1 MVFSFSHSKSFEIST
16 LKPQLRQL
24 KCFALSSLF
33 SLLLLVAC
41 TGIQDAY
48 AEESFQPN
56 TPSEKNHKP
65 SSLGRWFKGFF
76 SGKPKPDICEI
87 DHNDANLLKET
98 KLEQGLIALDEIG
111 FIDNSQPF
119 FQANGDFIRFHP
131 LGNIALE
138 NPQLISRNQNTHP
151 IWPLLRAQFQL
162 DLDIRN
168 KRFSQQLSWY
178 MKHPGYIDRVIN
190 RSTPYFHY
198 VLGEIKK
205 RNLPGELALLPIV
218 ESAYDPFAYSHGR
231 ASGMWQFIPGT
242 GKAYGLK
249 QNWWYDGRRDVVAST
264 NAALDYLESLH
275 RRFDG
280 DWLHAL
286 AAYNSGGGTVNRA
299 IRKNKK
305 LGRSTDFWSLKLPK
319 ETQAYVPKLLALSQM
334 FAAPRKYS
342 ITLTHIPDTAQFSIV
357 KLDGQIDLAQAA
369 FLADMSLAEI
379 YRFNPGFNRWATD
392 PEGPHHLLIPIEKS
406 ATFQEKLKNL
416 PPEQRLTWK
425 RYKIKSGDSLGL
437 IAQRNHTTVNFLKQI
452 NQLRSSRVI
461 IGKTLLIPAPTQS
474 LNAYKLSATQRQL
487 ALQRRQPTNTR
498 KQVHRVRSG
507 ESFWTIAR
515 KYKVGTRQL
524 AKWNGM
530 APKDTLKIGQKL
542 TIWSKHRST
551 ASAKTGPQV
560 VRKINY
566 HVRKGD
572 SLARIAGKFNVSV
585 AQLTQWNK
593 LDKRRYLQPGQPLR
607 LWVDVTKVSI

>member
-1 MVFSFSHSKSFEIST
+1 MF
-16 LKPQLRQL
+16 
-24 KCFALSSLF
+24 
-33 SLLLLVAC
+33 VAC
-41 TGIQDAY
+41 TSIQGAH
-48 AEESFQPN
+48 AEEAYKQNIS
-56 TPSEKNHKP
+56 SEKSHKS
-65 SSLGRWFKGFF
+65 SSLGRLFKRFF
-76 SGKPKPDICEI
+76 SGKPKMDVCEI
-87 DHNDANLLKET
+87 DHNDANLLKDT
-98 KLEQGLIALDEIG
+98 KLDQGLIALDEIG

-119 FQANGDFIRFHP
+119 YQASGEFVRFHP

-138 NPQLISRNQNTHP
+138 SPQPISKNQNTHP
-151 IWPLLRAQFQL
+151 IWPLLRSQFQL

-168 KRFSQQLSWY
+168 KRFSQQLNWY
-178 MKHPGYIDRVIN
+178 KKHPAYIDRVLK
-190 RSTPYFHY
+190 RGTPYFHF

-264 NAALDYLESLH
+264 NGALDYLESLH

-280 DWLHAL
+280 NWLHAL

-299 IRKNKK
+299 IRQNKK
-305 LGRSTDFWSLKLPK
+305 LGRPTDFWSLKLPK

-334 FAAPRKYS
+334 FATPRKYG

-369 FLADMSLAEI
+369 SLADISLAEI

-406 ATFQEKLKNL
+406 VTFQDKLKTL

-425 RYKIKSGDSLGL
+425 RYKIKNGDSLGL

-474 LNAYKLSATQRQL
+474 LNAYKLSASQRQL
-487 ALQRRQPTNTR
+487 ALQRRQPANTR

-542 TIWSKHRST
+542 TIWSKHRLT

-566 HVRKGD
+566 RVRKGD
-572 SLARIAGKFNVSV
+572 SLARIAGKFNVTV
-585 AQLTQWNK
+585 AQLTQWNQ